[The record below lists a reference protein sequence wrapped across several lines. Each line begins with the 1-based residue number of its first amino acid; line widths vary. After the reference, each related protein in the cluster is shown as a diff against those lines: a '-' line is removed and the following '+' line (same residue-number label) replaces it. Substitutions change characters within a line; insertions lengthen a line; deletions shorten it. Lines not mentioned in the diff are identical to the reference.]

1 MKNEWNR
8 LQAGDCIELMSALPA
23 NSVDLVF
30 ADPPFNIGYKYDEY
44 EDDREKP
51 DYLLWTS
58 KWIES
63 AKRLLNPNGSFF
75 VAIGDDHA
83 AELKLKLDAAGLTM
97 RNWLI
102 WHYTFGVSCT
112 KKFARSHTHI
122 LYYVANPKRFTFN
135 DAAIRVPSDRQT
147 KYADKRANPKGK
159 IPDDVWKFSRV
170 CGTFKERTGHP
181 CQMPESIMERII
193 KVASNPGDVV
203 IDPFGGSFTTAV
215 VAKKLSRKF
224 WSCDISKAY
233 VKDGK
238 ARVANLY

>member
-1 MKNEWNR
+1 MTPAWNR
-8 LQAGDCIELMSALPA
+8 LQAGDCIKLMSSLPA
-23 NSVDLVF
+23 ESAALVF
-30 ADPPFNIGYKYDEY
+30 ADPPFNIGYEYDEY
-44 EDDREKP
+44 EDRRDRSEYRSWTVKWVAAALRLLKP
-51 DYLLWTS
+51 D
-58 KWIES
+58 
-63 AKRLLNPNGSFF
+63 GSFF

-83 AELKLKLDAAGLTM
+83 ADVKSLLDVFGLTM
-97 RNWLI
+97 RNWII

-135 DAAIRVPSDRQT
+135 DDSIRVPSDRQT

-181 CQMPESIMERII
+181 CQMPESILERII

-203 IDPFGGSFTTAV
+203 IDPFGGSFTTAAA
-215 VAKKLSRKF
+215 AKKLNRKF
-224 WSCDISKAY
+224 WSCDLSKAY

-238 ARVANLY
+238 KRIEAI